1 MSIITS
7 DSRTFPR
14 DAALKA
20 PDMSRRAVFV
30 WASLILF
37 INHIVAVIIARSSAS
52 LDQIFAQLCAVGIFQ
67 YMAWYA
73 IFRLLVSSDRQQ
85 RARPIDAVVITLL
98 CLLVVLPAGQ
108 MVWLIA
114 TATAVYLCVF
124 SNGDRKLRA
133 AGTVLAALSM
143 QQLWG
148 HLFYNLVAF
157 RLLRAETAVVGT
169 ILQASGAGSVWQ
181 NNVITEP
188 SGFGI
193 VIFTECS
200 SFHNLSVALLCWVTV
215 SRLYGHSW
223 SRRDFMFGVLV
234 AATMVAFNIMRL
246 SLMALNND
254 LYKYWHDGIGASIFA
269 AGASFTV
276 LLLSLSGVKAQQQ
289 P

>member
-1 MSIITS
+1 
-7 DSRTFPR
+7 
-14 DAALKA
+14 
-20 PDMSRRAVFV
+20 MSRRAVFI

-37 INHIVAVIIARSSAS
+37 LNQIVAVITARSTAY
-52 LDQIFAQLCAVGIFQ
+52 LDQIIAQLCGVGIFQ
-67 YMAWYA
+67 YMAWYT
-73 IFRLLVSSDRQQ
+73 IFRLLGSSDRQQ
-85 RARPIDAVVITLL
+85 RARPIDAVVVTLL

-114 TATAVYLCVF
+114 TATAVYLCMF

-157 RLLRAETAVVGT
+157 RLLRAETAVVGS

-181 NNVITEP
+181 NNVITQP

-200 SFHNLSVALLCWVTV
+200 SFHNLSVALLCWVTM
-215 SRLYGHSW
+215 SRLHGHSW
-223 SRRDFMFGVLV
+223 SRRDFMFGALV
-234 AATMVAFNIMRL
+234 AATMVSFNITRL
-246 SLMALNND
+246 SLMALSND
-254 LYKYWHDGIGASIFA
+254 LYRYWHDGIGASVFA
-269 AGASFTV
+269 AGASFTM
-276 LLLSLSGVKAQQQ
+276 LLLSLWAVKAQPQ